1 MWGQAIFLPQGKLKP
16 AEKFKPKT
24 EQLQP
29 LALRLPL
36 PDPQARFI
44 SAAIFNSEG
53 VLVRSLPVILRD
65 EQSVKRG
72 EKFVTLRWDGLDDD
86 GQPLPVGRY
95 IVKFLTHREIGQ
107 RYVTSLHNAGNPPW
121 RTDDGTGSW
130 GGDHGPPIAA
140 TADSERVYLAWTV
153 SEAGTA
159 IVAVDPKLP
168 KQNGV
173 GTRIGKKFW
182 GQHQVLDIGIL
193 VTALASDGQRLFVA
207 QDGKSWGSD
216 WSDPKV
222 LNKAGV
228 VLWDAKTGKPINF
241 PFGKRTLIISEWS
254 DAIKPVELQ
263 PYERLS
269 IYHPLVPRKRFWE
282 RVRDKDFGPQELGL
296 NLLGI
301 ALSSDILYGSLFLEN
316 KVVAVN
322 WRTGE
327 KLKEF
332 SLPRPCG
339 VAVNRDGQLIVV
351 SDKRLVLLNPQ
362 TGAVTPLVT
371 EGLSSPWGVALDNE
385 GNIFV
390 TDCGDSMQVKVFKF
404 ETGKGAQL
412 IRTIGKKGGRPW
424 VGRYDPEG
432 MLRPSGITVDG
443 EGKVWVCE
451 HDDAPRRISVWT
463 KEGKLIADL
472 LGAGHYA
479 VIGSSRRTKPAM
491 GQHPFNPLLG

>member
-1 MWGQAIFLPQGKLKP
+1 M
-16 AEKFKPKT
+16 
-24 EQLQP
+24 
-29 LALRLPL
+29 
-36 PDPQARFI
+36 
-44 SAAIFNSEG
+44 
-53 VLVRSLPVILRD
+53 
-65 EQSVKRG
+65 
-72 EKFVTLRWDGLDDD
+72 
-86 GQPLPVGRY
+86 
-95 IVKFLTHREIGQ
+95 
-107 RYVTSLHNAGNPPW
+107 
-121 RTDDGTGSW
+121 
-130 GGDHGPPIAA
+130 
-140 TADSERVYLAWTV
+140 
-153 SEAGTA
+153 
-159 IVAVDPKLP
+159 
-168 KQNGV
+168 
-173 GTRIGKKFW
+173 
-182 GQHQVLDIGIL
+182 
-193 VTALASDGQRLFVA
+193 
-207 QDGKSWGSD
+207 
-216 WSDPKV
+216 
-222 LNKAGV
+222 
-228 VLWDAKTGKPINF
+228 
-241 PFGKRTLIISEWS
+241 
-254 DAIKPVELQ
+254 
-263 PYERLS
+263 
-269 IYHPLVPRKRFWE
+269 PRKRFWE

-301 ALSSDILYGSLFLEN
+301 AVSGDILYGSLFLEN

-327 KLKEF
+327 RLKEF

-339 VAVNRDGQLIVV
+339 IAVNRDGQLIVV

-463 KEGKLIADL
+463 KDGNSSPICWER
-472 LGAGHYA
+472 
-479 VIGSSRRTKPAM
+479 VITP
-491 GQHPFNPLLG
+491 